1 VQTARILSYGS
12 AKNIFCKN
20 HRIKQ
25 MRIYNTRKNGFWG
38 HAAHAKARVCIYD
51 YSPQMKT
58 IFRALERIE
67 FMASHCIPNGA
78 FQTGHSKRGIPTG
91 AFELG
96 LPTGAN

>member
-1 VQTARILSYGS
+1 
-12 AKNIFCKN
+12 
-20 HRIKQ
+20 

-58 IFRALERIE
+58 IFRALDGIE

-78 FQTGHSKRGIPTG
+78 FQLGIPNG
-91 AFELG
+91 AFQLG
-96 LPTGAN
+96 CSNWDIRTEVLT

>member
-1 VQTARILSYGS
+1 VQTALILSYGS
-12 AKNIFCKN
+12 ATNIFCKN

-58 IFRALERIE
+58 IFRALDGIE

-78 FQTGHSKRGIPTG
+78 FQLGIPTG
-91 AFELG
+91 HSNWGIQTEVL
-96 LPTGAN
+96 T